1 MTQLP
6 VSVPEDARLAGMV
19 KSAIDVTATIT
30 KRETRAISVVFTVRV
45 RATGRQEAVLE
56 GVW

>member
-6 VSVPEDARLAGMV
+6 VSVPEDARLAGSV

-30 KRETRAISVVFTVRV
+30 KRETRDISVVITVRV
-45 RATGRQEAVLE
+45 RATG
-56 GVW
+56 